1 MAIQNRPDEKI
12 FASSAG
18 SQEVS
23 AFPNIEKGWGFTFE
37 ETGGI
42 PTMEHFN
49 ALFKRIDEHF
59 NYMLQRGLPEWSAT
73 LDYPAGAYVQYDN
86 KTYRSKKASK
96 NQRPDIVDSTY
107 WVRWSIDYKEVSSF
121 IDEAGKKGVPL
132 GSVVAFPKH
141 ITPHGYLKAI
151 GGTFNQAT
159 YPDLYV
165 ANGNSNILPNLHRSD
180 VGMTAYF
187 VTDSIPDGWIAFDSI
202 RTTVTQQSYPELY
215 QYLVAKYGSIAQVP
229 LAEDRFIRNAG
240 NGLNVGATQNDE
252 IKKHT
257 HRTPLSHNSN
267 DYQQMSQYYNDV
279 SSVLTAP
286 FVMALDG
293 SDGTNNVYAR
303 QKNNL
308 AAEGGEETRPKSIVL
323 KLCIK
328 AKNSFDDVQFWIKA
342 FGEVVNAGSLDI
354 GALAQDLQNKAN
366 ISHAHQVSD
375 IVNFDQKVLEVV
387 SDSFSL
393 QKIGTFE
400 IRKYHDGTMIQTNKV
415 NLSDAQVNSKRE
427 FNWAVSFTERP
438 VVVHSLDMGVYRH
451 NDVSLTTA
459 TVHDESTNTRCVFA
473 TREWTATFQTEVHLI
488 FIAIGRWK

>member
-240 NGLNVGATQNDE
+240 NGLNVGTTQGDAIRNITGQITIDDYDQGTITGVFNKIGEGTAAGNKGGGTLIEFDASRVVPTADE
-252 IKKHT
+252 
-257 HRTPLSHNSN
+257 N
-267 DYQQMSQYYNDV
+267 
-279 SSVLTAP
+279 
-286 FVMALDG
+286 
-293 SDGTNNVYAR
+293 
-303 QKNNL
+303 
-308 AAEGGEETRPKSIVL
+308 RPKSIVL

-328 AKNSFDDVQFWIKA
+328 AKNAFDDVVFWVKA
-342 FGEVVNAGSLDI
+342 FGEVVNTGILDE
-354 GALAQDLQNKAN
+354 GTLSQDLQQLRSKAQQLEQSFNQTKSETDSRIKIIENKLNTEKASNIVWSGNVTQNSAN
-366 ISHAHQVSD
+366 VLELSESILNKTLIFYLQVSQGHSLQQNVD
-375 IVNFDQKVLEVV
+375 TNTMSVFVDEKLLEVN
-387 SDSFSL
+387 
-393 QKIGTFE
+393 G
-400 IRKYHDGTMIQTNKV
+400 RKYIHFVFYLGGWKSVQIEIIEDRKIKIIEASNMYIKQI
-415 NLSDAQVNSKRE
+415 
-427 FNWAVSFTERP
+427 
-438 VVVHSLDMGVYRH
+438 
-451 NDVSLTTA
+451 TA
-459 TVHDESTNTRCVFA
+459 
-473 TREWTATFQTEVHLI
+473 I
-488 FIAIGRWK
+488 